1 MNTTAASNALH
12 LVLYCKSYSTDLK
25 RVRRLAESVA
35 QHNQQNIPFYVSC
48 PDADIP
54 LFHSYLSGL
63 NVLLL
68 ADSDILKASPRT
80 LLEQVKKMPGS
91 QAQQVIKSE
100 FWRLGLSTSYVCL
113 DSDAVFIRPFGV
125 ADFLAPDGT
134 PYTMLD
140 EAHDLIED
148 ALRHGKKR
156 VIDAFERESVLV
168 QSIFGRQGR
177 RYSFGPF
184 PLVWHRD
191 VWQSLDDNYLKLHGI
206 NFADAIAQ
214 APIESR
220 WYGEAL
226 LAYKAIP
233 LLPCQALFKVYH
245 YAWQF
250 DADQRRGIKKEH
262 LARLYCGVIYQSAW
276 ERHMDWPKEGG
287 HSLSK
292 LSRRLRRW
300 MGKI

>member
-1 MNTTAASNALH
+1 MNTAVVSSALP

-25 RVRRLAESVA
+25 RVRRLAESIA
-35 QHNQQNIPFYVSC
+35 KHNQQSIPFYVSC
-48 PDADIP
+48 PDVEIP
-54 LFHSYLSGL
+54 LFQGYLSGL
-63 NVLLL
+63 NVHLL
-68 ADSDILKASPRT
+68 ADSEILKASPRIR
-80 LLEQVKKMPGS
+80 LEQVQRMPGS

-100 FWRLGLSTSYVCL
+100 FWRLGLSTRYVCL

-125 ADFLAPDGT
+125 EDFLAPDGT

-148 ALRHGKKR
+148 ALRLGKKR
-156 VIDAFERESVLV
+156 VIDAFEREAAMV
-168 QSIFGRQGR
+168 QTVFGRQGR

-191 VWQSLDDNYLKLHGI
+191 VWQSLDESYLKPRGI

-250 DADQRRGIKKEH
+250 DTDQRRGIKNEH
-262 LARLYCGVIYQSAW
+262 LAQLYCGVIYQSAW
-276 ERHMDWPKEGG
+276 ERQMDWPKEGG